1 MRNARGAAKGAVL
14 SAHFGRRRIISRA
27 AGLAPVPL
35 RAPPEDGCISCHR
48 LPPAPRLHPGWRWL
62 GISSKKNTS
71 PPKQV
76 SRKSCDYF
84 MLEPTRN
91 QTKKMGNQKPNV
103 ESKSK
108 SKCNQNKNINKTR
121 NEIKIEFEIKSK
133 NQMLN

>member
-1 MRNARGAAKGAVL
+1 VHK
-14 SAHFGRRRIISRA
+14 
-27 AGLAPVPL
+27 
-35 RAPPEDGCISCHR
+35 
-48 LPPAPRLHPGWRWL
+48 LPPAATGTPAAPRLAMASR
-62 GISSKKNTS
+62 
-71 PPKQV
+71 KQV